1 MANRLSFLTDAR
13 MRLRRIRAE
22 LGAELREAR
31 IGRGLRQIDAARALR
46 WSPSKISRVER
57 GLAPTV
63 SLEDIGS
70 LAAAV
75 GLRLSTQLFPV
86 GSRLR
91 DARQAK
97 MINAYQALVAKGVWA
112 PTTEVPVGDAR
123 DLRAIDLVLTRGD
136 IRIAHE
142 FISRMRDAQ
151 AQSRPL
157 LVKAQAIGACRL
169 ILVIAATHAN
179 RRAVSEAGAA
189 IRASFPLG
197 TRAIL
202 DALRAGRDPGA
213 NGIVLI

>member
-1 MANRLSFLTDAR
+1 
-13 MRLRRIRAE
+13 
-22 LGAELREAR
+22 
-31 IGRGLRQIDAARALR
+31 
-46 WSPSKISRVER
+46 
-57 GLAPTV
+57 
-63 SLEDIGS
+63 
-70 LAAAV
+70 
-75 GLRLSTQLFPV
+75 
-86 GSRLR
+86 
-91 DARQAK
+91 
-97 MINAYQALVAKGVWA
+97 MINAYQALMAEGVWA
-112 PTTEVPVGDAR
+112 PATEVPVGDAR

-157 LVKAQAIGACRL
+157 LVKAQAIGARRL